1 MMSIPISTTSRSAR
15 RWTGFWRACLGVWES
30 KGVSVNPFSDVTLY
44 GQPNCVGCDSAI
56 WALEDANLSVDKVN
70 ILENEAAMTYVTGVL
85 GVKSVPVIVSD
96 VADPIVG
103 YRPDEIEEL
112 IDLIRAKKLATEVH
126 DYVYEEGEG

>member
-1 MMSIPISTTSRSAR
+1 M
-15 RWTGFWRACLGVWES
+15 
-30 KGVSVNPFSDVTLY
+30 NPFSDVTLY